1 MPEDL
6 DDAEGVHL
14 LAALGIRHGFGVDPG
29 VEAQRL
35 QFVEAEMLG
44 ERLSEQ
50 CIHQLRGH
58 AGILDGNGGLRGGA
72 ANAVFCIGRENGAS
86 VYYNH
91 LDVSHRQ
98 RFTTCS
104 SHLPSSANTSS

>member
-6 DDAEGVHL
+6 NNPEGVQL
-14 LAALGIRHGFGVDPG
+14 FAALGIRHGFGVDPSG
-29 VEAQRL
+29 
-35 QFVEAEMLG
+35 EAEMLG